1 MTTKPMHFCAL
12 LFAGDD
18 KSMPDLAALGAART
32 LANQSGTG
40 ARALILGPDA
50 ARILSMAMSLGLD
63 EIVVASDPEAAQEWQ
78 PHQIVDRLVDMLD
91 ASRDV
96 EDLPRDVFYLVS
108 ADPLHEEIA
117 ARLAAR
123 LGLATLGRIQTIR
136 SDADG
141 GVTAVRSA
149 YGGRLRATQ
158 RITAGSATASIRTGA
173 ADTGTNTGT
182 DSDSDSDP
190 DSASASASASTS
202 TSAAQPIMALRQ
214 TTVRHVTLR
223 TPAQPA
229 FEVIGCSEAEHNAPV
244 DGAGIVVS
252 GGRGVGD
259 PAGFELLYE
268 IAQQLGGA
276 VGASLPAVDA
286 GLAPVARQVG
296 QSGKYVRPDI
306 YLAVGIS
313 GTPQHMAGIDPHT
326 RVVAVNADPE
336 APIFGMSRVGVVGD
350 WKEILPALKRKLS
363 Q

>member
-1 MTTKPMHFCAL
+1 MTTQPMHFCAL

-18 KSMPDLAALGAART
+18 KSTPDLAALAAARA
-32 LANQSGTG
+32 LANQSGTS

-50 ARILSMAMSLGLD
+50 ARILSMVSSLGLD
-63 EIVVASDPEAAQEWQ
+63 EIVVASDPQAAQEWQ
-78 PHQIVDRLVDMLD
+78 PHQIVDRLGDLLGT
-91 ASRDV
+91 SRDV
-96 EDLPRDVFYLVS
+96 QGLPLNALYLVS
-108 ADPLHEEIA
+108 ADPLHEELA

-123 LGLATLGRIQTIR
+123 LGAATLGRIQTMR
-136 SDADG
+136 GDADG
-141 GVTAVRSA
+141 GITAVRSA

-158 RITAGSATASIRTGA
+158 RVTAGPAMASIRAGA
-173 ADTGTNTGT
+173 ADAGSGLG
-182 DSDSDSDP
+182 
-190 DSASASASASTS
+190 SASVS
-202 TSAAQPIMALRQ
+202 QPIMTRTP

-223 TPAQPA
+223 TPARPA

-252 GGRGVGD
+252 GGRGIGD

-336 APIFGMSRVGVVGD
+336 APIFGMSRVGVVGE
-350 WKEILPALKRKLS
+350 WQEILPALKRKLS
-363 Q
+363 E